1 MTADVWNLLKEIR
14 VSDTYY
20 QRGDG
25 QATQDLDW
33 VEATHRN
40 WVKDIIDLSDFGYCY
55 FTNGTTDAIHHWLMT
70 EVPELCSEGNAHDQI
85 QANIYEYIAE
95 GLYEHIQEKQDKA
108 DEHNIKIIKGDSDE

>member
-1 MTADVWNLLKEIR
+1 MSEEKSYRLDDLVIDACAVFDEESEHYDEPDEAVHEITDGA
-14 VSDTYY
+14 VPIYY
-20 QRGDG
+20 Y
-25 QATQDLDW
+25 
-33 VEATHRN
+33 
-40 WVKDIIDLSDFGYCY
+40 DIAQYAAY
-55 FTNGTTDAIHHWLMT
+55 NHWLMT